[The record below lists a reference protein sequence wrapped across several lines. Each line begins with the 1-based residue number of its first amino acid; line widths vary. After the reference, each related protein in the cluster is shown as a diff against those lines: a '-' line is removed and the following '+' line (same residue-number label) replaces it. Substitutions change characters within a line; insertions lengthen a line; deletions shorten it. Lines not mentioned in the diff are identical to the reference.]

1 MPKRV
6 GMDCQMPMDRFEI
19 DGRPVGGG
27 ESRLIVGEVAQV
39 HDSSLGAA
47 HLLIDSIADAGAD
60 AVKFRTHIPAA
71 ESAAAEGPPPA
82 ASGFPT
88 DHSKKIERC
97 SFVSADPF
105 QAHY

>member
-1 MPKRV
+1 
-6 GMDCQMPMDRFEI
+6 MDRFEI

-39 HDSSLGAA
+39 HDRSLGTA
-47 HLLIDSIADAGAD
+47 HLLIDAIADTGAD

-71 ESAAAEGPPPA
+71 ESTAAEGAPPA

-88 DHSKKIERC
+88 NDSKKIERC
-97 SFVSADPF
+97 SFATADPF